1 MKIIVLG
8 NSITRHGPAPE
19 IGWYGDYGMAAS
31 SSENDFVHILQ
42 NRVAGYEVIGANMAT
57 LERHYWEVDAYR
69 DDPAVKGATDC
80 NADIIIFRIAENV
93 NPADVSDK
101 PKSLHDGFCDI
112 IDLFDPAGNKKVIM
126 TTPFWNNALFVNTI
140 SNTAAERCYL
150 LVILHDLGGE
160 AENCA
165 DGLFE
170 HTGVAMHPSDEGMK
184 KNADRIWEVL
194 KNLI

>member
-42 NRVAGYEVIGANMAT
+42 NRAAGCEVIGTNMAT

-69 DDPAVKGATDC
+69 DDPAVKGATYC

-93 NPADVSDK
+93 IPADIIDK

-112 IDLFDPAGNKKVIM
+112 INLFDPVGNKKVIM
-126 TTPFWNNALFVNTI
+126 TTPFWNNELFVNTI
-140 SNTAAERCYL
+140 SNIALERCYP

-160 AENCA
+160 TENRA

-170 HTGVAMHPSDEGMK
+170 HTGVAMHPGDEGMK
-184 KNADRIWEVL
+184 KIADRIWDVL